1 MASMANW
8 NVRATTPLPN
18 YAIRLSAD
26 SYYVI
31 ASGAGWPPWQTGVC
45 YDAITQLC
53 NLVWGWLILRNVC
66 FFGTKISRMLPRL
79 DGRIRAPRR
88 SFGGSSKGQLAFIFW
103 GIPAR
108 TRPDGHPYG
117 SDGHP
122 YASAWVRNRPSGA
135 PTFQSFQA

>member
-1 MASMANW
+1 MANW

-88 SFGGSSKGQLAFIFW
+88 SFGGSSKGQLAFIIGEF
-103 GIPAR
+103 
-108 TRPDGHPYG
+108 RPGFH
-117 SDGHP
+117 
-122 YASAWVRNRPSGA
+122 SGA
-135 PTFQSFQA
+135 PTK